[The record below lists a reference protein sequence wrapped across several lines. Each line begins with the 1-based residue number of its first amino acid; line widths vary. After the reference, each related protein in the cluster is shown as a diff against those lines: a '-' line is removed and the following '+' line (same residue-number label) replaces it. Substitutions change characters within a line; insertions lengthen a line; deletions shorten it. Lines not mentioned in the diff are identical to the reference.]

1 MTKLKE
7 LLNKYNMQIKR
18 PTLIFCA
25 LYTVFGIV
33 FALIQSPKAH
43 DYTDEKSA
51 YQVIYGAQ
59 MQTAPEETP
68 AATDDFGEFLKTTTF
83 DAEKQ
88 AHLEGATYE
97 VEPRTDIDFTT
108 FDASYNKLVYNAQAQ
123 VNTNS
128 EEFAKW
134 FNSLMGYE
142 LTNKSNW
149 SALFVSWCAYKA
161 DMISDNTVPLTDNVE
176 DFVAFYKSQNQFYK
190 GIRSCLPRIG
200 DIVVFDD
207 NRDDKPDRVAIL
219 VKVHSDDS
227 QLEIIGGDMWR
238 RLVNEYVVEHAMY
251 DYADPTIY
259 GICRP
264 KNNIRHINAY
274 SEVLTSFPM
283 NALDTVVPIYKEE
296 HVKIM
301 AESGIEV
308 MARYINPEGRTPL
321 SKREVQMFSNYGI
334 RSMMIYQIGKG
345 DPYDGYDKGYLFGT
359 RALEYAR
366 NLDATK
372 GTPIFFCVDTPDQQ
386 EDTDKLCAFLQG
398 ARDAMQGEYGVGI
411 YGGFYTI
418 QAMANTGLVDAVWQT
433 WGFSGGYISPEYD
446 MFQWSSSTEFWE
458 EIPIVFD
465 ANHVKDPE
473 KVSFILPPT
482 E

>member
-7 LLNKYNMQIKR
+7 FLEKHNMQIKK
-18 PTLIFCA
+18 PAIIFCVIYVA
-25 LYTVFGIV
+25 LGIL
-33 FALIQSPKAH
+33 FALIQTPKTH
-43 DYTDEKSA
+43 DNTENNK
-51 YQVIYGAQ
+51 YQIIYGAQ
-59 MQTAPEETP
+59 MQQAPEEPLTEDYGQFLHELTQKTE
-68 AATDDFGEFLKTTTF
+68 AASLNDETM
-83 DAEKQ
+83 
-88 AHLEGATYE
+88 Y
-97 VEPRTDIDFTT
+97 VVPSRTDIDFTT
-108 FDASYNKLVYNAQAQ
+108 FDASYNKLVYNAQSQ

-128 EEFAKW
+128 EEFSKW
-134 FNSLMGYE
+134 FESLDGYE
-142 LTNKSNW
+142 LTDKSDW
-149 SALFVSWCAYKA
+149 SAIFVSWCAYK
-161 DMISDNTVPLTDNVE
+161 SGLTSTNTIPITDSAE
-176 DFVAFYKSQNQFYK
+176 DFVIFYKDQSRFYRGVK
-190 GIRSCLPRIG
+190 SCLPRIG
-200 DIVVFDD
+200 DIIIFDE
-207 NRDDKPDRVAIL
+207 NRDGKPDKTGIL
-219 VKVHSDDS
+219 VKAYNDDS
-227 QLEIIGGDMWR
+227 LLEIIRGDVWR
-238 RLVNEYVVEHAMY
+238 REVNEYVVEHAMY
-251 DYADPTIY
+251 DYGDPTIY

-264 KNNIRHINAY
+264 QNIIRHIDSYA
-274 SEVLTSFPM
+274 EVLSSFPM
-283 NALDTVVPIYKEE
+283 NALDTVVPIRKEE

-301 AESGIEV
+301 AEDGIEV
-308 MARYINPEGRTPL
+308 IARYINPEGRTPL

-418 QAMANTGLVDAVWQT
+418 QAMSNAGVVDAVWQT

-446 MFQWSSSTEFWE
+446 MLQWSSSTEFWE

-465 ANHVKDPE
+465 ANHVKDVE

-482 E
+482 SEN